1 MAIDPKL
8 RGMVGQR
15 KALEEVTT
23 ICNSARGRGA
33 PLRHLAFVG
42 PGGCGKTE
50 LARRIAEI
58 MDAPFDETMAGAVK
72 SKKDMTE
79 WILGFKPYT
88 IAFCDEVQDVNGS
101 TWEQVLYPALGRNP
115 FVMVTSKEGTERRSL
130 PPFTLIVATTEGGF
144 NPSRA
149 RRFKTIALGYYSV
162 DELAEIITLTIKS
175 EDYEGFQIQPDAA
188 RYLAVRSLG
197 VAGTAQQ
204 RLADALDHAVR
215 DDSQVI
221 TLTHAVAAMAMAG
234 VDDMGLGQRERT
246 VLIAVAREGGR
257 PIGLDSIAGLTG
269 FRDISEEVAVLTRL
283 DLLRLNSGQRGR
295 VATIKAYEEV
305 LHVDAPPMVLGRE
318 GNTPTS

>member
-15 KALEEVTT
+15 KALEEITT
-23 ICNSARGRGA
+23 ICESARGRGL
-33 PLRHLAFVG
+33 PVRHLAFVG

-50 LARRIAEI
+50 LANRIADI

-72 SKKDMTE
+72 SKDAMTD
-79 WILGFKPYT
+79 WILGFKPHT
-88 IAFCDEVQDVNGS
+88 IAFCDEVQDVSVS
-101 TWEQVLYPALGRNP
+101 TREQILYPALGRRP
-115 FVMVTSKEGTERRSL
+115 FIMVKSKEGMERRNL

-144 NPSRA
+144 NPSMA
-149 RRFKTIALGYYSV
+149 RRFKTISLGYFTV
-162 DELAEIITLTIKS
+162 DELTEIITLTVKS
-175 EDYEGFQIQPDAA
+175 DDYEGFQIQPDAA

-221 TLTHAVAAMAMAG
+221 TLAHAVKAMDMAG
-234 VDDMGLGQRERT
+234 IDDMGLGQRERT

-257 PIGLDSIAGLTG
+257 PIGLESIAGLTG
-269 FRDISEEVAVLTRL
+269 FRDIAEEVATLTRL
-283 DLLRLNSGQRGR
+283 DLLRLNAGQRGR
-295 VATIKAYEEV
+295 VATVKAYEQA
-305 LHVDAPPMVLGRE
+305 LGMDAPPMVLGRE
-318 GNTPTS
+318 GNTPR